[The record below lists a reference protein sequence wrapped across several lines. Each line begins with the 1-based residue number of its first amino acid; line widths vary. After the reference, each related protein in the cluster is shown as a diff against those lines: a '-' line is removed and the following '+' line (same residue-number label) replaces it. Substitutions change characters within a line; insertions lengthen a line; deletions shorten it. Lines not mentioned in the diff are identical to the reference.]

1 MSKKNVVKL
10 LVRLF
15 GDPAHLAKL
24 RKSPAKTLAAAGL
37 TPAERELVL
46 SGNPA
51 RLRAY
56 LGAEAERVNIQS
68 KATGAIKE
76 PTKIAKGSPRVAQIK
91 ESTKIAKGSPR
102 VAQIKE
108 PTKITKSAPRI
119 AEIKESTK
127 IPPPDDSKK

>member
-15 GDPAHLAKL
+15 GDPAHLEKV
-24 RKSPAKTLAAAGL
+24 RRSPAKTLAAAGL
-37 TPAERELVL
+37 TPTERELVL

-56 LGAEAERVNIQS
+56 LGAEARRVNIQA
-68 KATGAIKE
+68 KATAAIKE
-76 PTKIAKGSPRVAQIK
+76 STKVGKSAPRVAPIK

-102 VAQIKE
+102 ISQ
-108 PTKITKSAPRI
+108 
-119 AEIKESTK
+119 IKESTK
-127 IPPPDDSKK
+127 ISPPDDTKA